1 MVKAIYIFL
10 AYELCSDFWF
20 GQIGGQVKVSDSTAS
35 AYLRILAAEGKVEI
49 SRKVGNAVFYRE
61 KKKP

>member
-1 MVKAIYIFL
+1 VAKK
-10 AYELCSDFWF
+10 
-20 GQIGGQVKVSDSTAS
+20 VKVSDPTAS

-61 KKKP
+61 KRSPDKSLICSGFHRLTLEF